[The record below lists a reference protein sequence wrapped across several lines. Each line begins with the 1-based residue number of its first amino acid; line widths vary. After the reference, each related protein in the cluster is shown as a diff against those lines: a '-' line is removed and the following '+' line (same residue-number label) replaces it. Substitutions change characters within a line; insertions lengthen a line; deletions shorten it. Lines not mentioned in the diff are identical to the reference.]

1 MGASFR
7 AELLKLRKRPATWV
21 LALVWVVVVV
31 LFGYLLTYS
40 FVANPPEP
48 AKDVPP
54 EVQAQERAVNE
65 AQLDALLPENLLEN
79 LFGGGIFG
87 IGAAVVLIL
96 GALTAGSEYGWG
108 TLKTVLSQRPGK
120 LAVLSGKL
128 LALGVFLVVFVA
140 LGPAAGAASSLVVAR
155 LEEAAVAWPTLGE
168 ALRGVGIGSLVFA
181 VWGTFGFGLAVLF
194 RGTPLAIGLGLA
206 WALAVEN
213 TIAALPI
220 RSDAYESFRRFT
232 LGENTSGATSYFGSP
247 FPEEFGLPEP
257 LVEPERAAI
266 TLAAYTAA
274 FVVLVALFFW
284 RRDVT

>member
-1 MGASFR
+1 MGASFA

-21 LALVWVVVVV
+21 LALVWVAVVV

-48 AKDVPP
+48 AEDVPP
-54 EVQAQERAVNE
+54 EVQAQERAINE
-65 AQLDALLPENLLEN
+65 AQLEALLPENLMEN
-79 LFGGGIFG
+79 LFGSGIFG
-87 IGAAVVLIL
+87 VGAAVVLIL
-96 GALTAGSEYGWG
+96 GALTAGSEYSWG

-140 LGPAAGAASSLVVAR
+140 LGLAAGAASSLVVAR

-247 FPEEFGLPEP
+247 FPEKFGLPEP

-274 FVVLVALFFW
+274 FVVLAALFFW

>member
-1 MGASFR
+1 M
-7 AELLKLRKRPATWV
+7 
-21 LALVWVVVVV
+21 
-31 LFGYLLTYS
+31 
-40 FVANPPEP
+40 
-48 AKDVPP
+48 
-54 EVQAQERAVNE
+54 
-65 AQLDALLPENLLEN
+65 
-79 LFGGGIFG
+79 
-87 IGAAVVLIL
+87 
-96 GALTAGSEYGWG
+96 
-108 TLKTVLSQRPGK
+108 KTVLSQRPGR

-128 LALGVFLVVFVA
+128 LALGVFIVVFVA
-140 LGPAAGAASSLVVAR
+140 LGLAAGAASSLVVAR